1 MPAYPVLQNT
11 QVTGQADDFQ
21 LGGYRGYRDP
31 NYIPAVPPAYEEIA
45 PGFSQGARVY
55 QDYSPLWNELLPQ
68 MDYHQFVHNNP
79 DEQLDGEFVGMQASF
94 ADPDFTGMLLAQ
106 QMEEDHIEHD
116 DKTFPVRQ
124 RQSLEQMIQEY
135 IQGQLLDRK
144 HMNAIKAEAARLRAN
159 GASELEIR
167 QFIQELTAKQ
177 MFMSNSH
184 QYGMQQDAILNY
196 FGIDPNAE
204 PADPDAEPAPPADAP
219 PAAEPP
225 APLMQIADAPVVQP
239 RLAPLVQGGD
249 APVSRP
255 VLGSRPGDPEQMR
268 LDYLTAGIAP
278 RVAGRESAQ
287 ARAAV
292 QTAQETLLDAI
303 VNASAER
310 ARGSA
315 ASTVPAAPAPQV
327 RPASIQ
333 PPAGESVATDL
344 KDART
349 ATTIPMEDRP
359 PREQP
364 PRGLDKPPPSYELS
378 GTRGQQ
384 ITLSDGTKTYL
395 NSTKYRT
402 QIEAGAYTEGWKG
415 TKKGKAST
423 SKP

>member
-1 MPAYPVLQNT
+1 MPAYPILQNT
-11 QVTGQADDFQ
+11 QVTGQPDDYQ

-31 NYIPAVPPAYEEIA
+31 NYIPAVQPAYEEIV

-79 DEQLDGEFVGMQASF
+79 DDQLDGEFVGMQASF
-94 ADPDFTGMLLAQ
+94 ADRDFTGMLLAQ
-106 QMEEDHIEHD
+106 QMEEEHIEHD

-144 HMNAIKAEAARLRAN
+144 HANAIKAEAARLRAN

-177 MFMSNSH
+177 MFMGNSYE
-184 QYGMQQDAILNY
+184 YGVQQDAILQY

-204 PADPDAEPAPPADAP
+204 PADPDAPAAPADAP

-225 APLMQIADAPVVQP
+225 APLMQIADAPVIQP
-239 RLAPLVQGGD
+239 RLAPLVQGAD
-249 APVSRP
+249 DPVRSLIP
-255 VLGSRPGDPEQMR
+255 GSRPDDPDDLR
-268 LDYLTAGIAP
+268 LQYLTAGIAP
-278 RVAGRESAQ
+278 RVQRAQ
-287 ARAAV
+287 ARASV

-303 VNASAER
+303 ANASAAR
-310 ARGSA
+310 AGGSA

-327 RPASIQ
+327 RPASIL
-333 PPAGESVATDL
+333 PPAGDAVSTDL

-349 ATTIPMEDRP
+349 ATTVPMEDRP
-359 PREQP
+359 EREQP
-364 PRGLDKPPPSYELS
+364 PRGLDKPPPSYELA
-378 GTRGQQ
+378 GTKGQQ
-384 ITLSDGTKTYL
+384 VTLSDGTKTYM

-402 QIEAGAYTEGWKG
+402 QIEAGAYTLGWKKG
-415 TKKGKAST
+415 TKKGRAST
-423 SKP
+423 SGP

>member
-11 QVTGQADDFQ
+11 QVTGQPDDFQ

-55 QDYSPLWNELLPQ
+55 QEYTPLWNELLPQ
-68 MDYHQFVHNNP
+68 MEYHKFLHNNP
-79 DEQLDGEFVGMQASF
+79 DQQLDGEFVGMQASF

-135 IQGQLLDRK
+135 IQAQLLDRK

-177 MFMSNSH
+177 MFMGNSQ
-184 QYGMQQDAILNY
+184 QYGLQQEAILNY

-204 PADPDAEPAPPADAP
+204 PADPDAPADPADAP

-225 APLMQIADAPVVQP
+225 APLMQIADAPVMQP
-239 RLAPLVQGGD
+239 RLAPLVQVAD

-268 LDYLTAGIAP
+268 LDYLTAGIAS

-287 ARAAV
+287 ARASV

-303 VNASAER
+303 ANASAAR
-310 ARGSA
+310 ASGSA

-333 PPAGESVATDL
+333 PPAGESVATDMSRF
-344 KDART
+344 ARGGT
-349 ATTIPMEDRP
+349 FTSFA
-359 PREQP
+359 
-364 PRGLDKPPPSYELS
+364 LPPSIHS
-378 GTRGQQ
+378 GGGFGAPMPGERPQYGSESEASTVSTSEAAEIRVKKP
-384 ITLSDGTKTYL
+384 KT
-395 NSTKYRT
+395 SAAKH
-402 QIEAGAYTEGWKG
+402 GK
-415 TKKGKAST
+415 KKGKASS

>member
-1 MPAYPVLQNT
+1 MPSYPVLQNI
-11 QVTGQADDFQ
+11 QVTGQPDDFQ
-21 LGGYRGYRDP
+21 LGGYKGYRDP
-31 NYIPAVPPAYEEIA
+31 NYIPAVPSAYEEIA

-55 QDYSPLWNELLPQ
+55 QQYTPLWDELLPQ
-68 MDYHQFVHNNP
+68 MDYHKFIHNNP
-79 DEQLDGEFVGMQASF
+79 DDQLDGEFVGLQASF

-106 QMEEDHIEHD
+106 QMEEEHIEHD

-177 MFMSNSH
+177 MFMGNSQ
-184 QYGMQQDAILNY
+184 QYGLQQEAILNY

-204 PADPDAEPAPPADAP
+204 PADPDAPADPADAP

-255 VLGSRPGDPEQMR
+255 VRGSLATDPEEMR
-268 LDYLTAGIAP
+268 LDYLTAGIAS
-278 RVAGRESAQ
+278 RVRAREGAEG
-287 ARAAV
+287 RAAI

-303 VNASAER
+303 ANASAVR
-310 ARGSA
+310 ASGSA
-315 ASTVPAAPAPQV
+315 ANTVPAAPTPQI
-327 RPASIQ
+327 RPPSIL
-333 PPAGESVATDL
+333 PPAGDAVATDL

-349 ATTIPMEDRP
+349 ATTVPMEDRP

-378 GTRGQQ
+378 GTKGQQ
-384 ITLSDGTKTYL
+384 ITLSDGTRTYM

-402 QIEAGAYTEGWKG
+402 QIEAGAYTLGWKG
-415 TKKGKAST
+415 AKKGQAST
-423 SKP
+423 SRP